1 MSEREKLYTEHR
13 AYKLVTNNRVRKKV
27 PFSFLLKFLSFCSS
41 FSPTSLLFTH
51 AFRKSHATMA
61 TPAMSN
67 ICANFEEVGQVR
79 VSFFLFLFLFLF
91 LSPSLSLFLRFDGF

>member
-13 AYKLVTNNRVRKKV
+13 AYKLVTNNRIRTNV

-79 VSFFLFLFLFLF
+79 VSFFLSF
-91 LSPSLSLFLRFDGF
+91 SLSFSLSFPPLYFNGF

>member
-1 MSEREKLYTEHR
+1 MRVSECEREIVYGASCIQTSK
-13 AYKLVTNNRVRKKV
+13 TNNRVRKNV
-27 PFSFLLKFLSFCSS
+27 SFSFLLKFLSFCSS

-79 VSFFLFLFLFLF
+79 VSFFFF
-91 LSPSLSLFLRFDGF
+91 LSLSLSLSLFLRFNGF